1 MNEITHVIY
10 DLDGL
15 LLDTERLYTEATQ
28 DVARRYGKT
37 FDWSVKSLIIGKR
50 ALDSATILTRLLD
63 LPISPAEYLSE
74 RNEVLSRLLL
84 QAEPQPGAV
93 RLTEHLHRHQFPQA
107 IASSSDRRTFEIK
120 TGRHRNWFSLF
131 HCIVLGDDPAVVNG
145 KPAPDIFL
153 VAASRL
159 NAEPEQCLVFEDAP
173 SGVQAAKA
181 AGMQVIAVPD
191 PNMDHR
197 AYAGADRILNQLTEF
212 DPSVLGLPP
221 LISLAVG
228 ELA

>member
-1 MNEITHVIY
+1 MITHVIY

-15 LLDTERLYTEATQ
+15 LLDTERFYTEATR
-28 DVARRYGKT
+28 DIARRYGKT
-37 FDWSVKSLIIGKR
+37 FDWSVKSLVIGKR
-50 ALDSATILTRLLD
+50 ALDSATILTQSLG
-63 LPISPAEYLSE
+63 LPLSPVEYLSE

-93 RLTEHLHRHQFPQA
+93 QLTEHLQRHRFPQA

-120 TGRHRNWFSLF
+120 TSRHRNWFSLF
-131 HCIVLGDDPAVVNG
+131 HCIVLGDDPAVVHG

-159 NAEPEQCLVFEDAP
+159 NAAPEECLVFEDAP

-191 PNMDHR
+191 PNMDR
-197 AYAGADRILNQLTEF
+197 SAYAGADRILNQLTEF
-212 DPSVLGLPP
+212 DPSILGLPP
-221 LISLAVG
+221 LTP
-228 ELA
+228 

>member
-1 MNEITHVIY
+1 MITHVIY

-15 LLDTERLYTEATQ
+15 LLDTERFYTEATR
-28 DVARRYGKT
+28 DIARRYGKT
-37 FDWSVKSLIIGKR
+37 FDWSVKSLVIGKR
-50 ALDSATILTRLLD
+50 ALDSATILTQLLG
-63 LPISPAEYLSE
+63 LPLSPVEYLSE

-93 RLTEHLHRHQFPQA
+93 QLTEHLHRHRFPQA

-120 TGRHRNWFSLF
+120 TSRHRNWFSLF
-131 HCIVLGDDPAVVNG
+131 HCIVLGDDPAVVHG

-159 NAEPEQCLVFEDAP
+159 NAAPEECLVFEDAP

-191 PNMDHR
+191 PNMDR
-197 AYAGADRILNQLTEF
+197 SAYAGADRILNQLTEF
-212 DPSVLGLPP
+212 DPSLLGLPP
-221 LISLAVG
+221 LTP
-228 ELA
+228 